1 MVIDT
6 LTSVREIMSLERS
19 LKNRGR
25 HLIQWRSMMLLIQ
38 VSPFLKVD
46 GVVCASCKIKF
57 GDKEE
62 LGATMPSV
70 KCPIYV
76 CSGRT
81 SHVCVYSLCNT
92 YHAEKLNEG
101 IGKRK
106 KLRKS

>member
-46 GVVCASCKIKF
+46 GGNDVWRMVEIDLSWKRQK
-57 GDKEE
+57 
-62 LGATMPSV
+62 SV
-70 KCPIYV
+70 
-76 CSGRT
+76 G
-81 SHVCVYSLCNT
+81 SHS
-92 YHAEKLNEG
+92 H
-101 IGKRK
+101 ISSR
-106 KLRKS
+106 KLRRLSAKGLKAS